1 MDTVQGYLDLIMAR
15 LGVLFCPTLMPVQ
28 HQHHSQ
34 LSGNLDL
41 ILARLCRE
49 SLLVQVVKVG
59 VQQRSLGRDP
69 LAGVVHQHFHQQII
83 PGTHFEGGEKESYPV
98 ASIAFIVEARLKV
111 FHMGKVS

>member
-1 MDTVQGYLDLIMAR
+1 MAR
-15 LGVLFCPTLMPVQ
+15 LGVVFCPTLKPVQ

-59 VQQRSLGRDP
+59 MQQRLPRGDTLRRVVDQHLEDKWHSFSFDLIKASVMLLQLRIR
-69 LAGVVHQHFHQQII
+69 LAE
-83 PGTHFEGGEKESYPV
+83 T
-98 ASIAFIVEARLKV
+98 
-111 FHMGKVS
+111 